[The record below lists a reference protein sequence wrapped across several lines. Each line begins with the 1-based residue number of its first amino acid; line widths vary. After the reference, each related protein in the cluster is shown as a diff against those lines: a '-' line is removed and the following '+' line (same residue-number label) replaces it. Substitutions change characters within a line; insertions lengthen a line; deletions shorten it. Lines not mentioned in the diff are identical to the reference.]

1 MSKKKSPPT
10 VALQSVFV
18 RDYQR
23 RMRLVI
29 ELLENEARRQ
39 SAPPK
44 NLQSQIENARA
55 FVATPN
61 NSGGK

>member
-29 ELLENEARRQ
+29 ELLEKEARRQ
-39 SAPPK
+39 STPPK
-44 NLQSQIENARA
+44 NLQSQTESPRA
-55 FVATPN
+55 FTATPN
-61 NSGGK
+61 NPGGK

>member
-10 VALQSVFV
+10 AALQSVFV

-23 RMRLVI
+23 RLRLVI
-29 ELLENEARRQ
+29 ELLEKEARRQ

-44 NLQSQIENARA
+44 NLQSQTENARA
-55 FVATPN
+55 FTATPH

>member
-23 RMRLVI
+23 RLRLVI
-29 ELLENEARRQ
+29 ELLEKEAHRQ
-39 SAPPK
+39 PMPPK
-44 NLQSQIENARA
+44 NLQSQTENAHA
-55 FVATPN
+55 FSAAHN
-61 NSGGK
+61 NLGEK